1 MHGQYKNYP
10 VKNNWVLVGVW
21 SKVEKL
27 CVMWNKLDNL
37 LLEQNTFAHFIGEK
51 KHCTESSNTGNSV
64 IKNMYSSTVTSLTNR
79 GHFFWCTSKWHLEVQ
94 YLKKIGVENCVN
106 CQAPSNFVF
115 LVIKHFYTGG
125 QKPKNIKIHFLPN
138 RGRH

>member
-27 CVMWNKLDNL
+27 CVMWNKLDYL
-37 LLEQNTFAHFIGEK
+37 LLEQNTFAHIIGEK

-64 IKNMYSSTVTSLTNR
+64 IKNMYSSTVTLLTNR

-94 YLKKIGVENCVN
+94 YFKKIGGGKFSKLSSTFKFC
-106 CQAPSNFVF
+106 F

-125 QKPKNIKIHFLPN
+125 QKPKKHQNTLLAQ
-138 RGRH
+138 